1 MHDIQALMKIA
12 LNCIYAGHSA
22 VIFNS
27 ISKTIK
33 VIMQLR
39 MKMCLSGSKNTIM
52 FGGLQLNV

>member
-33 VIMQLR
+33 VIMQLH
-39 MKMCLSGSKNTIM
+39 MKMCLSGSKNT
-52 FGGLQLNV
+52 